1 MIDSKGYRENVGI
14 ILSNPSGQVFWAKRR
29 GQDAWQFPQ
38 GGIDENEMPIDA
50 MYRELEEE
58 TGLLKQH
65 VELTGQTEDWLRYS
79 IPKHLQRTRSK
90 PLCVGQKQIWFSLRL
105 IGQESDVNL
114 DSGKKPEFDHW
125 RWIDYWAP
133 LDDIIFFKRKVYK
146 QALKELEKYL

>member
-1 MIDSKGYRENVGI
+1 MIDSNGFRENVGI
-14 ILSNPSGQVFWAKRR
+14 ILSNPSGQIFWAKRR

-38 GGIDENEMPIDA
+38 GGIDENEDPIDA

-58 TGLLKQH
+58 TGLLKHH
-65 VELTGQTEDWLRYS
+65 VELAGQTDDWLRYS

-90 PLCVGQKQIWFSLRL
+90 PLCVGQKQIWFFLKL
-105 IGQESDVNL
+105 IGEESDVDLERSN
-114 DSGKKPEFDHW
+114 KPEFDRW
-125 RWIDYWAP
+125 RWVDYWAP

>member
-1 MIDSKGYRENVGI
+1 MIDSNGYRENVGI
-14 ILSNPSGQVFWAKRR
+14 ILTNPSGQVFWAKRR

-38 GGIDENEMPIDA
+38 GGIDENESPLDA

-65 VELTGQTEDWLRYS
+65 VEVTGQTDDWLRYS

-90 PLCVGQKQIWFSLRL
+90 PLCVGQKQIWFSLKL
-105 IGQESDVNL
+105 VGEESDVNL
-114 DSGKKPEFDHW
+114 ANSAKPEFDRW

-146 QALKELEKYL
+146 QALRELEKYL